1 MCVKKVGEKMYK
13 MKISLK
19 KLNSESSTAGSGTFL
34 KEKILEA
41 KWLQHNNNKIIVKY
55 KTRKNNFLL

>member
-19 KLNSESSTAGSGTFL
+19 KLNSESSTAGYGTFL
-34 KEKILEA
+34 KEKNPRGKMA
-41 KWLQHNNNKIIVKY
+41 
-55 KTRKNNFLL
+55 TT